1 MKQTTLTKKQLEML
15 DQYYI
20 PDKIKKEA
28 VHLSYQKGELLCEQD
43 AYLPYLLI
51 IITGK
56 IKVCIT
62 EANGKNLLLSF
73 YYPGSILG
81 DVELLHDSKSAAN
94 VTAITFVACIG
105 IPMKACKQSLIQYP
119 LFLKYTSQTMATKL
133 VKSSKLNATN
143 MLYTLENRLCA
154 YIEATNEDAYFEE
167 NLTQLSE
174 LLGSSYRHLL
184 RCMHLLCKN
193 QVLEKCT
200 RNKYKI
206 LDFKQLRQ
214 KAKDCF
220 LRY

>member
-1 MKQTTLTKKQLEML
+1 MKQDILTKKQIQTL

-20 PDKIKKEA
+20 PDEIKKEA
-28 VHLSYQKGELLCEQD
+28 VLLSYQKGELLCKQD
-43 AYLPYLLI
+43 ANFPYLLLV
-51 IITGK
+51 ITGK
-56 IKVCIT
+56 VKVCIT
-62 EANGKNLLLSF
+62 EANGKTLLLSF

-81 DVELLHDSKSAAN
+81 DVELLLDSKGTTN
-94 VTAITFVACIG
+94 VTAITLVDCIG
-105 IPMKACKQSLIQYP
+105 IPMKACKQALTQNP
-119 LFLKYTSQTMATKL
+119 VFLKYTSQTIATKL
-133 VKSSKLNATN
+133 VKSSKHNATN

-184 RCMHLLCKN
+184 RCMDLLCKN
-193 QVLEKCT
+193 QVLEKCSH
-200 RNKYKI
+200 NKYKI

-220 LRY
+220 LLY